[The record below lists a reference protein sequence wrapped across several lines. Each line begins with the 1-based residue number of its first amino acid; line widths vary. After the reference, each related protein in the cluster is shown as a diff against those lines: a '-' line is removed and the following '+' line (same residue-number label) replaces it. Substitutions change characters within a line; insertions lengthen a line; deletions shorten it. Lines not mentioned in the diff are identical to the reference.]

1 MTTRRTG
8 SFSSGIGQRAE
19 FIIVSR
25 MLIVKPFHPEN
36 QFFGPLPLSRF
47 NTRQEESNKEKKL
60 FFFFSS

>member
-1 MTTRRTG
+1 
-8 SFSSGIGQRAE
+8 
-19 FIIVSR
+19 